1 MATQFI
7 DRVQDTIRAH
17 NMAAPGDRVLAA
29 VSGGPDSVCLLHVL
43 LELGFAV
50 EAAHLDHQTR
60 DGESAADAE
69 FTRGLCEKL
78 GVPLHATS
86 RPIAAEA
93 EQSPLSFEEYA
104 RNARYAFLTATA
116 QAQGISIIATG
127 HHADDQAETVLMR
140 VLRGTSPGG
149 LAGIPPVRVSG
160 TARIIRPL
168 IAVYRRDIL
177 AYLSEHE
184 LSYRTD
190 KSNADYCYLRNKVR
204 NLLIPELATAYN
216 PGLPEALARLAEV
229 QRAENEL
236 LDEAASDFLERCFS
250 AGRIDRGAF
259 TSGALACQR
268 RAIVAI
274 GWRYGVECPFDR
286 VEAARAFIMEGA
298 TGASCDL
305 GGGVTLRNSRDRT
318 DVLTGAP
325 RTDDR
330 VIALAVPGE
339 TPAFGRV
346 FRVREIDARVIKS
359 LMRYCSPTR
368 QVLDADAV
376 TEPLFVRFRRPG
388 DRFIPY
394 GMSGTKKLQDYFVDA
409 GVPATERDSIPL
421 LACGDK
427 IAWVVGYAVATPFA
441 VKKDEGRILEVEVV
455 DATE

>member
-7 DRVQDTIRAH
+7 DRVQETIRAH
-17 NMAAPGDRVLAA
+17 RMAAPGDRILVAI
-29 VSGGPDSVCLLHVL
+29 SGGPDSVCLLYVL
-43 LELGFAV
+43 LELGYAV

-60 DGESAADAE
+60 EGESAADAE
-69 FTRGLCEKL
+69 FTRALCEKL
-78 GVPLHATS
+78 GVTLHATS

-104 RNARYAFLTATA
+104 RNARYAFLTETA
-116 QAQGISIIATG
+116 RAQGISIIATG

-149 LAGIPPVRVSG
+149 LAGIPPVRVSA
-160 TARIIRPL
+160 TVRIIRPL
-168 IAVYRRDIL
+168 IGVYRRDIL

-204 NLLIPELATAYN
+204 NLLVPELTIGYN
-216 PGLPEALARLAEV
+216 PRLPEALARLAEA

-236 LDEAASDFLERCFS
+236 LDEAASGFLERCFN
-250 AGRIDRGAF
+250 AGRIDRAAF

-274 GWRYGVECPFDR
+274 AWRYGVECPFDR
-286 VEAARAFIMEGA
+286 VEAARAFIMVGP
-298 TGASCDL
+298 TGAAFDL
-305 GGGVTLRNSRDRT
+305 GGGVMLRNARDRT
-318 DVLTGAP
+318 EVLTGAP
-325 RTDDR
+325 KTDDR
-330 VIALAVPGE
+330 MIALAVPGE
-339 TPAFGRV
+339 TPAFDRV
-346 FRVREIDARVIKS
+346 FRVRELDARAIGP

-368 QVLDADAV
+368 QVLDAEAV
-376 TEPLFVRFRRPG
+376 TEPLSVRFRRPG

-394 GMSGTKKLQDYFVDA
+394 GMTGTKKLQDYFVDA
-409 GVPATERDSIPL
+409 GVPATARDGIPIL
-421 LACGDK
+421 TCGGS

-441 VKKDEGRILEVEVV
+441 VKKNEGRILEVEVL